1 MCPVQR
7 TGTNKRRRLLSLLK
21 PGSPSFETRRA
32 VYRNFTYRFTGFVR
46 EATLFEQLKA
56 APRRG
61 QAPTRRPACCGY
73 WEQGRF
79 AKKRDGEQFRG
90 ASALHLRLAPHV
102 SEAFCAAVTALRSR
116 CNARGCQA
124 LPGSPVPRPPSPPP
138 PLKSSIQKL
147 QPENDLRVVAE
158 SVSMSPVVWKRHN
171 ATGL

>member
-61 QAPTRRPACCGY
+61 QAPTRRPACCRY
-73 WEQGRF
+73 WEQN
-79 AKKRDGEQFRG
+79 RD
-90 ASALHLRLAPHV
+90 
-102 SEAFCAAVTALRSR
+102 ALRRNEMESSSEERRRCICDSR
-116 CNARGCQA
+116 RTCRRPFVQLSLHSGADATRVGVKRCQVH
-124 LPGSPVPRPPSPPP
+124 LCRRPP